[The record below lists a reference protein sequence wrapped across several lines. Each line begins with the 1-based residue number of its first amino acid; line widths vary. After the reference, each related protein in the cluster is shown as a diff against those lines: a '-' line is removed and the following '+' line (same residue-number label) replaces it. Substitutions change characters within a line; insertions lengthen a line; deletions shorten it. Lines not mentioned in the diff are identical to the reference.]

1 MAYVKNFKSF
11 QSAEKKASD
20 EVEAGANPAVDEE
33 ATPAPAAQ
41 QAVQTTPTPTQTPT
55 NPSPAVQ
62 AAQKAVTDI
71 DAQIAAL
78 NSQIAGLQAKRATAQ
93 ATVNTAAAQKA

>member
-1 MAYVKNFKSF
+1 MAYVKSFKSF
-11 QSAEKKASD
+11 QNAEKKASA
-20 EVEAGANPAVDEE
+20 EIEAGANPTIDEQA
-33 ATPAPAAQ
+33 ATPAP
-41 QAVQTTPTPTQTPT
+41 QAVQTTPATAATQTPN

-62 AAQKAVTDI
+62 AAQKQVTDI

-93 ATVNTAAAQKA
+93 ATVNAAAAQKT

>member
-1 MAYVKNFKSF
+1 MAYVNSFKSF
-11 QSAEKKASD
+11 QKAEEKAAQ
-20 EVEAGANPAVDEE
+20 EVEAGANPVVDEQ
-33 ATPAPAAQ
+33 AAQPAPNA
-41 QAVQTTPTPTQTPT
+41 AVQTTPTPTQTPV

-93 ATVNTAAAQKA
+93 ATVNAAAAQKA

>member
-1 MAYVKNFKSF
+1 MAYVKSFKSF
-11 QSAEKKASD
+11 QNAEDKAAK
-20 EVEAGANPAVDEE
+20 EVLAGANPVVDE
-33 ATPAPAAQ
+33 
-41 QAVQTTPTPTQTPT
+41 QATPTPAQPVAQTPATTAQTPT

-62 AAQKAVTDI
+62 AAQKQVTDI

-93 ATVNTAAAQKA
+93 ATVNAAAAQKA

>member
-1 MAYVKNFKSF
+1 MAYIKSFKSF
-11 QSAEKKASD
+11 QNAEEKASK
-20 EVEAGANPAVDEE
+20 EVEMGANPIVDEQ
-33 ATPAPAAQ
+33 ASPAPS
-41 QAVQTTPTPTQTPT
+41 AVQTTQSTSQTPI

-93 ATVNTAAAQKA
+93 ATVNSAAAQKS